1 MELCKRL
8 KYGDLRERYENE
20 VIYDN
25 HEERVSF
32 LTVVNIICGNVEV
45 ECAYAAA
52 GIATGKSFTSF
63 SAEMSPFQICS
74 NPLLA
79 DNLDF
84 LCILLSE

>member
-32 LTVVNIICGNVEV
+32 LTVVNIICGNVDV

-52 GIATGKSFTSF
+52 GIAAGKSFISF

-74 NPLLA
+74 ESS
-79 DNLDF
+79 F
-84 LCILLSE
+84 S